1 MKASHGLRALPVVAL
16 LLTLTPAPAQ
26 AQDWLVVPFL
36 GITFGGSSSLF
47 EDLER
52 GAGETSTSIGGSVLW
67 LGRGVLGIE
76 GDFGYVPGFFERGDQ
91 QIFRTGSYVTS
102 FTGSAV
108 LAMPLR
114 ITRESL
120 RPYVVA
126 GFGLLRGEAKDTQD
140 IFIIRSTMP
149 ALVIGGGALGFL
161 TTNVG
166 VRFDLRHLRSLG
178 QGDELVVREGP
189 RVRFWRG
196 SIGLILRY

>member
-1 MKASHGLRALPVVAL
+1 MPNRLLSIIVL
-16 LLTLTPAPAQ
+16 LLALTPRSAQ

-47 EDLER
+47 VDLER
-52 GAGETSTSIGGSVLW
+52 GAGETATSIGGSVLW
-67 LGRGVLGIE
+67 LGRGVLGVE

-91 QIFRTGSYVTS
+91 QIFSSGSYVTS

-108 LAMPLR
+108 LALPLS

-126 GFGLLRGEAKDTQD
+126 GLGVLRGEAKDVQD
-140 IFIIRSTMP
+140 VFIIHSTMP
-149 ALVIGGGALGFL
+149 ALVVGGGALGFL
-161 TTNVG
+161 STNVG

>member
-1 MKASHGLRALPVVAL
+1 MKSFRRLSTLPIVML
-16 LLTLTPAPAQ
+16 LLALTPVPAH

-52 GAGETSTSIGGSVLW
+52 GAGETSTSIGGSVMW
-67 LGRGVLGIE
+67 LGRGVFGAE

-91 QIFRTGSYVTS
+91 EIARTGSYVTS

-108 LAMPLR
+108 LALPLS

-126 GFGLLRGEAKDTQD
+126 GLGVMHAEAKDALD
-140 IFIIRSTMP
+140 VFFIRSTMS
-149 ALVIGGGALGFL
+149 ALVLGGGAMGFF

-166 VRFDLRHLRSLG
+166 VRFDMRHLRSLG

-189 RVRFWRG
+189 RVAFWRG